1 MKYRQITRYTGDLI
15 ETILNGR
22 GVDDIN
28 LFLNP
33 NSSNDTKLD
42 MITNVDKGIDLIKNN
57 ISKKILILV
66 DSDMDGFS
74 SAAIIYQY
82 LKFINRYIDIDY
94 YVHEKKEHGLTEKVM
109 NYIIDNTFDLII
121 VPDAGSNDIEQMEYI
136 ETVLKS
142 KVLVIDH
149 HEIEVRGDY
158 GVIINNQDCENT
170 NKNLTGAGLTY
181 VFCKALE
188 EHFRTGELENLSDL
202 ALIGLVGDS
211 SDLRDNE
218 VRNLCFN
225 AIKNIRSNLIR
236 TFYEV
241 NDKNWN
247 HLIIKD
253 LSFGGIIPLVNAI
266 TRVGTLEERQLLFE
280 ALADIDNKRMYHVV
294 KKKKNKNTGKFYKVD
309 VFMDLYQYVVDIGQ
323 ATKRRQDKLAK
334 EHADKLE
341 EQYNQMAG
349 VQVYIASEDLTGM
362 TGLIAMKLSEKYQK
376 PTIILKKRPDE
387 IYAGSIRGNTKVFK
401 DFKEWCANTG
411 LFEMVIG
418 HSNAAGCEIKE
429 DNLSKLKELILSVQP
444 MEMWHDVDMVYKG
457 NMDIDDIK
465 LVDKYSY
472 LWYGGVRPPMFAVE
486 QIKIPKSWL
495 QYSKSTIRFYLNGVS
510 YVKFKS
516 SEEEYK
522 QLIYDGFDNNIIL
535 NLVGQTD
542 INRWSGKE
550 TPQFIIEDYE
560 IVKEEPNIYG
570 IFA

>member
-1 MKYRQITRYTGDLI
+1 MKYRQITRYTGNLI
-15 ETILNGR
+15 ETILSGR
-22 GVDDIN
+22 GIDDIN

-42 MITNVDKGIDLIKNN
+42 MITNIDKGIDLIKNN

-74 SAAIIYQY
+74 SAAIIYKY
-82 LKFINRYIDIDY
+82 LKFINRYVDIDY
-94 YVHEKKEHGLTEKVM
+94 YVHEKKEHGLTDSVIE
-109 NYIIDNTFDLII
+109 YIKNKDFDLII
-121 VPDAGSNDIEQMEYI
+121 VPDAGSNDIEQIEYI

-142 KVLVIDH
+142 KVLIIDH
-149 HEIEVRGDY
+149 HEVEEESEY
-158 GVIINNQDCENT
+158 GVIINNQICEYT

-294 KKKKNKNTGKFYKVD
+294 KKKKNENTGKFYKVD

-323 ATKRRQDKLAK
+323 AAKRRQDKLAK

-401 DFKEWCANTG
+401 DFKEWCTNTG

-429 DNLSKLKELILSVQP
+429 ENLSKLKELTLNVQP

-457 NMDIDDIK
+457 NIDIDDIK

-495 QYSKSTIRFYLNGVS
+495 QYSKSTIRFYLSGVS

-516 SEEEYK
+516 SEKEYK
-522 QLIYDGFDNNIIL
+522 QLIYDGFDDNIIL
-535 NLVGQTD
+535 NVVGQTD

-550 TPQFIIEDYE
+550 TPQFIVEDYE

>member
-1 MKYRQITRYTGDLI
+1 MKYRQIARYTGDLI

-22 GVDDIN
+22 GIDNIN

-42 MITNVDKGIDLIKNN
+42 MITNVDKGIDLIKNS

-94 YVHEKKEHGLTEKVM
+94 YVHEKKEHGLTNSVM
-109 NYIIDNTFDLII
+109 EYITNKNFDLII

-158 GVIINNQDCENT
+158 GVIINNQDCEYT
-170 NKNLTGAGLTY
+170 NKNLTGVGLSY

-188 EHFRTGELENLSDL
+188 KHFRTGELENLSDL

-218 VRNLCFN
+218 VRNICFN
-225 AIKNIRSNLIR
+225 ALGNIQSNLIR
-236 TFYEV
+236 TFYEIA
-241 NDKNWN
+241 DKDYTK
-247 HLIIKD
+247 LRIRD
-253 LSFGGIIPLVNAI
+253 LSFGGIIPMVNAI

-280 ALADIDNKRMYHVV
+280 ALTDIDNTRMYHLV
-294 KKKKNKNTGKFYKVD
+294 KKKKNKETGKFDKLD

-334 EHADKLE
+334 EHANKLE
-341 EQYNQMAG
+341 EQYNPIAG
-349 VQVYIASEDLTGM
+349 IQIYITPEDLTGM
-362 TGLIAMKLSEKYQK
+362 TGLIATKLSEKYQK
-376 PTIILKKRPDE
+376 PTIILKKRPDG
-387 IYAGSIRGNTKVFK
+387 IYSGSIRGNIEVFD
-401 DFKEWCANTG
+401 DFKAWCIDTG
-411 LFEMVIG
+411 LFEMVMG
-418 HSNAAGCEIKE
+418 HSNAAGCEITE
-429 DNLSKLKELILSVQP
+429 ENLSKLRELALDVEPREI
-444 MEMWHDVDMVYKG
+444 WYDVDMIYKG

-472 LWYGGVRPPMFAVE
+472 LWYGGVKPPMFAVE

-522 QLIYDGFDNNIIL
+522 QLIYDGFDDNIIL
-535 NLVGQTD
+535 NVVGQTD